1 MSTSAGPFATTAQW
15 THRRYTNGERD
26 VRVLVATDER
36 LDPRVSMLS
45 PKIPLIGSGWVAE
58 RERSIGVGRM
68 TSRSRLRYSGV
79 ESTPSEILR
88 ALLVLDRGPLRR
100 PGHAFFVRLTTPMD
114 RDHPERAEEVLK
126 GFLPLLRDGLTKVSD
141 SAS

>member
-1 MSTSAGPFATTAQW
+1 MQ
-15 THRRYTNGERD
+15 
-26 VRVLVATDER
+26 
-36 LDPRVSMLS
+36 
-45 PKIPLIGSGWVAE
+45 
-58 RERSIGVGRM
+58 
-68 TSRSRLRYSGV
+68 RSRQVLALVDHWYSGV